1 MALHEESLCL
11 GYGSNLVLISTIIRA
26 TKNARHEIAAQSNKC
41 NWKIC
46 ERKMWQ
52 ILQRQKMRDTKMWHN
67 VAEVENAGN
76 SA

>member
-1 MALHEESLCL
+1 M
-11 GYGSNLVLISTIIRA
+11 RA